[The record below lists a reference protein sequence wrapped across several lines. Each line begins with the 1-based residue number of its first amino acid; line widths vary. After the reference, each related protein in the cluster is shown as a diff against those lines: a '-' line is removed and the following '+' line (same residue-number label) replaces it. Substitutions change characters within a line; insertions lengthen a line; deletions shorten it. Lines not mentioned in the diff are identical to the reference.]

1 MVVLQRIN
9 MASNEIDVHSFIVK
23 LWLEK
28 EAQGTKRVT
37 WHGYITHVPGG
48 ERRYLK
54 DMNDVTEFIELHMEQ
69 MGVEFGIRGRVR
81 RWLTCVIVYLTG

>member
-1 MVVLQRIN
+1 MP
-9 MASNEIDVHSFIVK
+9 SNEIDVHSFIVK

-28 EAQGTKRVT
+28 GGRGTQRVA

-54 DMNDVTEFIELHMEQ
+54 DLNDVTEFIEAHMEQ
-69 MGVEFGIRGRVR
+69 MGVEFGRRGRVRRWLMR
-81 RWLTCVIVYLTG
+81 RWLTCVIVHLIG